1 MKKHL
6 CSIIIL
12 LFSFILSAQNNITLS
27 SDQHMIYLGAI
38 DKTTPVYIIRKDTEG
53 LISTIKEYYY
63 YIGEEKN
70 GPYDEYGWPVF
81 SPDGKTLAY
90 TAKIDGKWYVIAG
103 KEKAGPYDNCDQLT
117 FSPDGKTL
125 AYTAKID
132 GKWYVI
138 AGKEKAGPYDKC
150 DDLTFSPDGKTLA
163 YTAKIDGKW
172 YVVNGKEKAG
182 PYEDIW
188 DIAFSPDG
196 KTLAYKAKIDGE
208 WQSMLLFEGNEY
220 IGSICNNSIIYFSN
234 NQIFIE

>member
-1 MKKHL
+1 
-6 CSIIIL
+6 
-12 LFSFILSAQNNITLS
+12 
-27 SDQHMIYLGAI
+27 MIYLGAI

-63 YIGEEKN
+63 YIGEEKT

-90 TAKIDGKWYVIAG
+90 TAEIDGKWYFVNG
-103 KEKAGPYDNCDQLT
+103 KEKAGPYDEYGWLT

-132 GKWYVI
+132 G
-138 AGKEKAGPYDKC
+138 E
-150 DDLTFSPDGKTLA
+150 L
-163 YTAKIDGKW
+163 
-172 YVVNGKEKAG
+172 
-182 PYEDIW
+182 
-188 DIAFSPDG
+188 
-196 KTLAYKAKIDGE
+196 
-208 WQSMLLFEGNEY
+208 QSILMFEGNEY

>member
-63 YIGEEKN
+63 YIGEEKT
-70 GPYDEYGWPVF
+70 GPYDKCGWPVF

-90 TAKIDGKWYVIAG
+90 TAKIDGKNYVIAG
-103 KEKAGPYDNCDQLT
+103 KEKVGPYNWC
-117 FSPDGKTL
+117 
-125 AYTAKID
+125 Y
-132 GKWYVI
+132 
-138 AGKEKAGPYDKC
+138 
-150 DDLTFSPDGKTLA
+150 DLTFSPDGKTLA
-163 YTAKIDGKW
+163 YTAEIDGKL
-172 YVVNGKEKAG
+172 YVIAGKEKAG
-182 PYEDIW
+182 PYNW
-188 DIAFSPDG
+188 CCFLTFSPDG
-196 KTLAYKAKIDGE
+196 KTLAYQAIIDCEWYVIAGKEKAGPYNWCVDLTFSPDGKTLAYRAEIDGE
-208 WQSMLLFEGNEY
+208 LQSMLLFEGNEY

-234 NQIFIE
+234 NQIF